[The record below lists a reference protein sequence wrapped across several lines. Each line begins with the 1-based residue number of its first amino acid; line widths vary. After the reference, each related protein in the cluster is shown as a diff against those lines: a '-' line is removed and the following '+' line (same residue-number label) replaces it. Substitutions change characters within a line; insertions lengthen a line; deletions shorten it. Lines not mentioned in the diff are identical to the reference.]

1 MHAGLAFVLAPP
13 LSGHATLTVLA
24 LAIVAG
30 VGIYNMIGSP
40 RAYSWILGT
49 VTALMVLSAA
59 DQVSSL
65 SQLALDRVIDVAV
78 GIGSTPLVAL
88 AARRREDM
96 DAAKTIRC

>member
-1 MHAGLAFVLAPP
+1 VHSGLAFVLAPP
-13 LSGHATLTVLA
+13 LPGHATLTVLA

-59 DQVSSL
+59 DQVSLL

-78 GIGSTPLVAL
+78 GSTPLVAL

>member
-1 MHAGLAFVLAPP
+1 M
-13 LSGHATLTVLA
+13 LTVLA

-30 VGIYNMIGSP
+30 VGIYNMIGSR

-49 VTALMVLSAA
+49 VTALMVLRAA

-65 SQLALDRVIDVAV
+65 SQLALDRVIDVAIGV
-78 GIGSTPLVAL
+78 GSTLLVAL

-96 DAAKTIRC
+96 DAAKTTRC